1 MRFDEVLARS
11 DGPAVAADI
20 AELRTP
26 GRYVLEGLHQYA
38 ERRHWQFRLDV
49 DESQE
54 RWTLDRS
61 DGPTVWFRDGVLHD
75 ADGDSEDTFAHSTVA
90 GAVVRMA
97 LPDQLLWWGR
107 GPESFSPVLVQHI
120 GERSVLVTF
129 EHRADPAF
137 RTTLV
142 VDEHDGI
149 ARRRF
154 ELGELTHV
162 FSARRADP
170 DEVLPPAR
178 FEPLT
183 DWIRPAY

>member
-11 DGPAVAADI
+11 DGPAVAAGF
-20 AELRTP
+20 AALRTP
-26 GRYVLEGLHQYA
+26 GRYVLEGVHQDA
-38 ERRHWQFRLDV
+38 DRRHRQFRLDV
-49 DESQE
+49 DESRE
-54 RWTLDRS
+54 RWVLDRS
-61 DGPTVWFRDGVLHD
+61 DSPTTWFHDGVLHTV
-75 ADGDSEDTFAHSTVA
+75 DGDRADTFAHSTVA

-129 EHRADPAF
+129 EHRDDPAF

-149 ARRRF
+149 ARRRL

-162 FSARRADP
+162 SSVRRADP
-170 DEVLPPAR
+170 DEVLQPVR